1 MDYCAA
7 ELIKEYEQ
15 IFLKNV
21 RTAVLMQA
29 IM

>member
-1 MDYCAA
+1 MDYFAA
-7 ELIKEYEQ
+7 VYIKENEQ

-21 RTAVLMQA
+21 RTAALKQA